1 MIAWYTA
8 LVLTTLLILGL
19 LWQFR
24 AEVVLFLLSLA
35 IEAAIHPLIGVFER
49 RGLRRG
55 IAIAVAYG
63 AILTVVGGL
72 FLLASS
78 HLVANFKQVTDD
90 ILITYDQIK
99 NCWLNGNN
107 PSLNSLAAQMPLSQ
121 DLYTSL
127 TGEEASV
134 ALQTIFGA
142 AQGMFGF
149 LTSLAMVIVLS
160 VYWSLNHVQFERL
173 WLSLLPV
180 ETRARARFIW
190 LSIQSGAGTYLR
202 REATLSFLAVILF
215 WIGYMALGVRYAT
228 LLALIGAFAR
238 LIPWLGSIL
247 VVFLP
252 LVAGSTLGW
261 WGGPGAAVYTLIVI
275 GLVEIVLRKSIFPRQ
290 KYSSLLLVLF
300 MMAMGDAFG
309 LPGVIFAPILSVSI
323 QILFTNFLSPHPFVS
338 VEVPAQTMVY
348 LQNRN
353 GKYLQNV
360 RTRWMHKIL

>member
-1 MIAWYTA
+1 MTRIAWYTA

-19 LWQFR
+19 LWQFS

-55 IAIAVAYG
+55 IAIAVSYG

-99 NCWLNGNN
+99 NRWLNGNN

-215 WIGYMALGVRYAT
+215 LDWIYGPGGQVCYPAGLDRGLCQVDPLVGFDSGSVSPSRSRIHTWMVGWPRRGGLHVNRYRAVRNCIKEINLSTPEVQLTAFGALHDRHGRCLWPVRGHFCSDSVRYLT
-228 LLALIGAFAR
+228 NFIYQ
-238 LIPWLGSIL
+238 
-247 VVFLP
+247 LP
-252 LVAGSTLGW
+252 GST
-261 WGGPGAAVYTLIVI
+261 
-275 GLVEIVLRKSIFPRQ
+275 SIR
-290 KYSSLLLVLF
+290 
-300 MMAMGDAFG
+300 FG
-309 LPGVIFAPILSVSI
+309 
-323 QILFTNFLSPHPFVS
+323 
-338 VEVPAQTMVY
+338 
-348 LQNRN
+348 
-353 GKYLQNV
+353 
-360 RTRWMHKIL
+360 